1 MKLPRR
7 AIIAAVAAAG
17 VVAGILHLGIAPPA
31 PARVP
36 TRLPAVTLT
45 TIEGEQLTAADLR
58 GKVVL
63 VNFWA
68 TSCVACVKEMPK
80 LVETY
85 RRHRDRGFETI
96 AVAMS
101 YDPPNY
107 VLHYAEKNALPFRV
121 ALDPMGAAARA
132 FGDVSLTPTTF
143 VVDRHGTIVKRVLG
157 EPDFAELDRLIEGKL
172 AEAG

>member
-1 MKLPRR
+1 MKFSR
-7 AIIAAVAAAG
+7 ATIIAGVGAAALASA
-17 VVAGILHLGIAPPA
+17 VFLGLSAPI

-36 TRLPAVTLT
+36 AALTLT
-45 TIEGEQLTAADLR
+45 TIQGEKLTAADLR

-68 TSCVACVKEMPK
+68 TSCATCVKEMPK
-80 LVETY
+80 LVATY

-107 VLHYAEKNALPFRV
+107 VLHYAAQNALPFKV
-121 ALDPMGAAARA
+121 ALDPVGEVARA

-143 VVDRHGTIVKRVLG
+143 VVDRRGTIVKRYVG
-157 EPDFAELDRLIEGKL
+157 EPDFAELDRLIAANL
-172 AEAG
+172 AAAG

>member
-1 MKLPRR
+1 MTLARR
-7 AIIAAVAAAG
+7 AIIAGVAAAG
-17 VVAGILHLGIAPPA
+17 VAAAVLLPEIASRGPAHLPE
-31 PARVP
+31 
-36 TRLPAVTLT
+36 VTLT
-45 TIEGEQLTAADLR
+45 TIKGEQLTPADLR

-68 TSCVACVKEMPK
+68 TSCVTCVKEMPK
-80 LVETY
+80 LVATY
-85 RRHRDRGFETI
+85 RKHRERGFETI
-96 AVAMS
+96 AVAMR

-107 VLHYAEKNALPFRV
+107 VLHYAEKNALPFKV
-121 ALDPMGAAARA
+121 ALDPVGAAARA

-143 VVDRHGTIVKRVLG
+143 VIDRRGTIVKRYVG

>member
-1 MKLPRR
+1 MKLTRK
-7 AIIAAVAAAG
+7 AIIAGVGATALASAV
-17 VVAGILHLGIAPPA
+17 VLGLSAPIPTRPPA
-31 PARVP
+31 RFPEI
-36 TRLPAVTLT
+36 TIT
-45 TIEGEQLTAADLR
+45 TVKGEQLTGPDLR

-68 TSCVACVKEMPK
+68 TSCVTCVKEMPK
-80 LVETY
+80 LVATY
-85 RRHRDRGFETI
+85 RKHRERGFETI

-107 VLHYAEKNALPFRV
+107 VLHYAEKNALPFKV
-121 ALDPMGAAARA
+121 ALDPVGAAARA

-143 VVDRHGTIVKRVLG
+143 VIDRRGTIVKRYVG

>member
-1 MKLPRR
+1 MTLARR
-7 AIIAAVAAAG
+7 AIIAGVAAAG
-17 VVAGILHLGIAPPA
+17 VAAAVLHLGI
-31 PARVP
+31 VP
-36 TRLPAVTLT
+36 RGPERLPEVTIT
-45 TIEGEQLTAADLR
+45 TITGEKLTAADLR

-68 TSCVACVKEMPK
+68 TSCVTCVNEMPR

-85 RRHRDRGFETI
+85 RKHRDRGFETV

-107 VLHYAEKNALPFRV
+107 VLHYAEKNALPFKV

-143 VVDRHGTIVKRVLG
+143 VIDRRGTIVKRYLG

>member
-1 MKLPRR
+1 MKSAAR
-7 AIIAAVAAAG
+7 AIIAAVAVAAAASG
-17 VVAGILHLGIAPPA
+17 AYLAFVPSA
-31 PARVP
+31 PARFPEVS
-36 TRLPAVTLT
+36 LT
-45 TIEGEQLTAADLR
+45 TIRGETLTAADLR

-68 TSCVACVKEMPK
+68 TSCVTCVKEMPK
-80 LVETY
+80 LVAAY

-96 AVAMS
+96 AVAMR

-107 VLHYAEKNALPFRV
+107 VLHYAEKNALPFKV

-132 FGDVSLTPTTF
+132 FGDVQLTPTTF
-143 VVDRHGTIVKRVLG
+143 VIDRRGNIVKRYLG

>member
-1 MKLPRR
+1 MKLARET
-7 AIIAAVAAAG
+7 IIAGVGAAALASA
-17 VVAGILHLGIAPPA
+17 VLLGLSPNA

-36 TRLPAVTLT
+36 DVTLT
-45 TIEGEQLTAADLR
+45 TIQGEKLTAAELR

-68 TSCVACVKEMPK
+68 TSCVTCVKEMPK
-80 LVETY
+80 LVATY
-85 RRHRDRGFETI
+85 RKHRDRGFETI

-107 VLHYAEKNALPFRV
+107 VLRYAEKNALPFKV
-121 ALDPMGAAARA
+121 VLDPVGAAARA

-143 VVDRHGTIVKRVLG
+143 VIDRRGTIVKRYLG

>member
-1 MKLPRR
+1 MKLARET
-7 AIIAAVAAAG
+7 IIAGVGAAALASA
-17 VVAGILHLGIAPPA
+17 VLLGLSPNV

-36 TRLPAVTLT
+36 EVTLT
-45 TIEGEQLTAADLR
+45 TIQGEKLTAADLR

-68 TSCVACVKEMPK
+68 TSCVTCVKEMPK
-80 LVETY
+80 LVATY
-85 RRHRDRGFETI
+85 RKHRDRGFETI

-107 VLHYAEKNALPFRV
+107 VLHYAERNALPFKV
-121 ALDPMGAAARA
+121 ALDPLGAAARA
-132 FGDVSLTPTTF
+132 FGDVNLTPTTF
-143 VVDRHGTIVKRVLG
+143 VIDRRGTIVKRYLG

>member
-1 MKLPRR
+1 MKSATR
-7 AIIAAVAAAG
+7 AIIAALAVAAAASG
-17 VVAGILHLGIAPPA
+17 AYFAFAPNG
-31 PARVP
+31 PARMPAQVP
-36 TRLPAVTLT
+36 EISLT
-45 TIEGEQLTAADLR
+45 TIQGEKLTAADLR

-68 TSCVACVKEMPK
+68 TSCVTCVKEMPK

-85 RRHRDRGFETI
+85 RKHHDRGFETI

-107 VLHYAEKNALPFRV
+107 VLHYAEKNALPFKV
-121 ALDPMGAAARA
+121 ALDPVGAAARA

-143 VVDRHGTIVKRVLG
+143 VIDRRGTIVKRYLG
-157 EPDFAELDRLIEGKL
+157 EPDFADLDRLIGKL

>member
-1 MKLPRR
+1 MKFTRTV
-7 AIIAAVAAAG
+7 IIAGAGAAALASA
-17 VVAGILHLGIAPPA
+17 VFLGLSAPI
-31 PARVP
+31 PARM
-36 TRLPAVTLT
+36 PAQFPEITLT
-45 TIEGEQLTAADLR
+45 TVKGERLTPADLR

-68 TSCVACVKEMPK
+68 TSCATCVKEMPK
-80 LVETY
+80 LVATY
-85 RRHRDRGFETI
+85 RKHRHRGFETI

-107 VLHYAEKNALPFRV
+107 VLHYAEKNALPFKV
-121 ALDPMGAAARA
+121 ALDPLGAAARA

-143 VVDRHGTIVKRVLG
+143 VVDRRGTIVKRYLG
-157 EPDFAELDRLIEGKL
+157 EPDFAELDRLLEGKL

>member
-1 MKLPRR
+1 MKLARR
-7 AIIAAVAAAG
+7 VIIAGVAAAG
-17 VVAGILHLGIAPPA
+17 VAAAVLHLGIAPRGPE
-31 PARVP
+31 
-36 TRLPAVTLT
+36 RLPEVTIT
-45 TIEGEQLTAADLR
+45 TITGEKLTGAELR

-68 TSCVACVKEMPK
+68 TSCATCVKEMPR

-85 RRHRDRGFETI
+85 RKHRDRGFETV

-107 VLHYAEKNALPFRV
+107 VLHYAEKNALPFKV
-121 ALDPMGAAARA
+121 ALDPVGAAARA

-143 VVDRHGTIVKRVLG
+143 VIDRRGTIVKRYLG
-157 EPDFAELDRLIEGKL
+157 EPDFAELDRLIERAL
-172 AEAG
+172 AAAG

>member
-1 MKLPRR
+1 MKFAR
-7 AIIAAVAAAG
+7 ATIIAGVGAAALASA
-17 VVAGILHLGIAPPA
+17 VFLGLSAPVPVRA
-31 PARVP
+31 PAHF
-36 TRLPAVTLT
+36 PAITLT
-45 TIEGEQLTAADLR
+45 TIHGEKLTAADFR

-68 TSCVACVKEMPK
+68 TSCETCVKEMPK
-80 LVETY
+80 LVANY
-85 RRHRDRGFETI
+85 RKYRDRGFETI

-107 VLHYAEKNALPFRV
+107 VLRYAEKNALPFKV

-132 FGDVSLTPTTF
+132 FGDVQLTPTTF
-143 VVDRHGTIVKRVLG
+143 VIDRRGNIVKRYLG
-157 EPDFAELDRLIEGKL
+157 EPDFAELDRLIEGRL

>member
-1 MKLPRR
+1 VKLGRE
-7 AIIAAVAAAG
+7 AIIAGVGAAAL
-17 VVAGILHLGIAPPA
+17 VSAVYLGLSAPV

-36 TRLPAVTLT
+36 DVTIT
-45 TIEGEQLTAADLR
+45 TIQGEQLTAANLR

-68 TSCVACVKEMPK
+68 TSCATCVKEMPR
-80 LVETY
+80 LVEAY
-85 RRHRDRGFETI
+85 RKHHDRGLEMI

-107 VLHYAEKNALPFRV
+107 VLHYAATNALPFKV
-121 ALDPMGAAARA
+121 ALDPVGAAARA
-132 FGDVSLTPTTF
+132 YGDVELTPTTF
-143 VVDRHGTIVKRVLG
+143 VIDRRGTIVKRYLG

>member
-1 MKLPRR
+1 MKSAAR
-7 AIIAAVAAAG
+7 AIIAAVA
-17 VVAGILHLGIAPPA
+17 VVAVASGAYLAFAPSA
-31 PARVP
+31 PARMPEVS
-36 TRLPAVTLT
+36 LT
-45 TIEGEQLTAADLR
+45 TIQGETLTAADLR

-68 TSCVACVKEMPK
+68 TSCVTCVKEMPK

-85 RRHRDRGFETI
+85 RKHRDRGFETV

-107 VLHYAEKNALPFRV
+107 VLHYAEKNALPFKV

-132 FGDVSLTPTTF
+132 YGDVNLTPTTF
-143 VVDRHGTIVKRVLG
+143 VIDRRGAIVKRYLG
-157 EPDFAELDRLIEGKL
+157 EPDFAELDRLIEEKL

>member
-1 MKLPRR
+1 VKLASRTIIL
-7 AIIAAVAAAG
+7 AVAIAAVAGAAY
-17 VVAGILHLGIAPPA
+17 LGFSPGA
-31 PARVP
+31 PARLPEV
-36 TRLPAVTLT
+36 TITTVTGERLTP
-45 TIEGEQLTAADLR
+45 ADLR

-68 TSCVACVKEMPK
+68 TSCVTCVKEMPK

-85 RRHRDRGFETI
+85 RKHRDRGFETV

-107 VLHYAEKNALPFRV
+107 VLHYAEKNALPFKV

-132 FGDVSLTPTTF
+132 YGDVNLTPTTF
-143 VVDRHGTIVKRVLG
+143 VIDRRGAIVKRYLG